1 MNGTSPVVTQSLT
14 TIEAP
19 AAAPEPAA
27 GSTEAAPPAQ
37 GQPAAGSGAGEG
49 ATPKTSER
57 DPNLELS
64 RKFESAAQKESRAR
78 KAEREAQAKLEGL
91 TAREKKLA
99 EREAELEEA
108 LGDPVGHL
116 LKIGKDPVE
125 VAKRYAQPETP
136 EEKRIRKLEERE
148 AEREEEDKRRK
159 TEWETR
165 QAEQAKQHAYR
176 EFVGAITAKECPNL
190 TALYQAKEVP
200 KLVDELLT
208 RPSDPDDPDSPTMVQ
223 VFHARKGRNPT
234 DKEVRECLE
243 YEAELRANR
252 ILERNRNPAGS
263 DGAPVA
269 TSPGGPAQDSS
280 KNESGPNGISNRHA
294 ASTTTTP
301 KRPLTLEEKRKA
313 KRRELTAAL
322 EAEAGD
328 D

>member
-27 GSTEAAPPAQ
+27 GGTEAAPPAQ
-37 GQPAAGSGAGEG
+37 GQPAAGSGVGER
-49 ATPKTSER
+49 PKAPGR
-57 DPNLELS
+57 DPNLELA
-64 RKFESAAQKESRAR
+64 RKFETVAQKESRVR
-78 KAEREAQAKLEGL
+78 KQEREWQEKHQGL
-91 TAREKKLA
+91 NEREKKLA

-125 VAKRYAQPETP
+125 IAKRYAQPETP

-148 AEREEEDKRRK
+148 AEREAEDKRRK
-159 TEWETR
+159 EEWEAR
-165 QAEQAKQHAYR
+165 QEEQAEFHAMR

-200 KLVDELLT
+200 KLVKELLM
-208 RPSDPDDPDSPTMVQ
+208 RPSDPDDPKSPPMVKA
-223 VFHARKGRNPT
+223 FHASKGRNPT
-234 DKEVRECLE
+234 DREIRECLE

-252 ILERNRNPAGS
+252 ILEQNRSPAGQG
-263 DGAPVA
+263 DAPVA
-269 TSPGGPAQDSS
+269 TSPGGPAQGSS

-294 ASTTTTP
+294 ASTTSTS
-301 KRPLTLEEKRKA
+301 KRPLTLEEKRKQA
-313 KRRELTAAL
+313 RRELTAAL